1 MKLGDADGHGRYGLL
16 EEVVGGL
23 MCHLCGHAFANLGL
37 HAWRGHGVTADQYR
51 EAHGLQRR
59 RGLVSTEL
67 AGRIR
72 AAATARMFTPAGRA
86 FVTARDPARAQKAR
100 LARPPKRRAA
110 ANTGSRAGK
119 GRLGTEVTC
128 QNPACGAVFCPLHSA
143 RRRRFCSRSCASIY
157 SRRYR
162 SPSDQPDR

>member
-16 EEVVGGL
+16 EEVPGGL
-23 MCHLCGHAFANLGL
+23 VCHLCGYAFPNLGL

-51 EAHGLQRR
+51 AAHGLQRR

-67 AGRIR
+67 AARIR
-72 AAATARMFTPAGRA
+72 AAAVARMTTAAGEA
-86 FVTARDPARAQKAR
+86 FVAARDPQRAQEVR
-100 LARPPKRRAA
+100 LASPPRWRAA
-110 ANTGSRAGK
+110 ARASGRSGQ

-157 SRRYR
+157 NRRR
-162 SPSDQPDR
+162 R